1 MTDRNYEIFSGETL
15 VAVWQDHRLTVLNDA
30 LLPLYLRNIQNADMW
45 LETRAIDSHRANSR
59 LLKKAL
65 RLAEK
70 DDVSTVVH
78 VNGATITDNY
88 WIREIGSELT
98 YRDVKFSDDYF
109 SNLALK
115 GTYDSF
121 NRAANSKR
129 TKTPEL
135 TNVGSFEKCWKLRD
149 GKWWMYKKA
158 SHDEMFSELFVYEL
172 GKALGMNMAV
182 YERGEG
188 FIKSLDF
195 TNAAAVNFEPAST
208 FMGDNEDYSDVVNAL
223 HRLCPEAIPESIQLI
238 FMDTVCA
245 NPDRHTNNFGLLR
258 DTQTGELI
266 GFAPNYDNN
275 MALIS
280 RGYPSKP
287 GAKDMLITLF
297 NDLMEEHPNYRAYV
311 PELTE
316 ETVRGVLDKL
326 NMKVKTQV
334 IVDLVMKRYDLIKG

>member
-1 MTDRNYEIFSGETL
+1 
-15 VAVWQDHRLTVLNDA
+15 
-30 LLPLYLRNIQNADMW
+30 
-45 LETRAIDSHRANSR
+45 
-59 LLKKAL
+59 
-65 RLAEK
+65 
-70 DDVSTVVH
+70 
-78 VNGATITDNY
+78 
-88 WIREIGSELT
+88 
-98 YRDVKFSDDYF
+98 
-109 SNLALK
+109 
-115 GTYDSF
+115 
-121 NRAANSKR
+121 
-129 TKTPEL
+129 
-135 TNVGSFEKCWKLRD
+135 
-149 GKWWMYKKA
+149 MYKKA

-195 TNAAAVNFEPAST
+195 TNAATVNFEPAST
-208 FMGDNEDYSDVVNAL
+208 FMGDNEDYSDVVSAL
-223 HRLCPEAIPESIQLI
+223 NRLCPEAIPEYIQLI

-258 DTQTGELI
+258 DTQTGKLI

-287 GAKDMLITLF
+287 EAKDMLITLF

-311 PELTE
+311 HELTE
-316 ETVRGVLDKL
+316 EIVRGVLDKL